1 VEPIVRLISFVS
13 GASNVVRLGALTADG
28 CAIDLAATHEARSGN
43 PNLVLSSMIDLIEAG
58 AEGLELAAA
67 TIEAAD
73 ERHILAPANFD
84 YRAPLQRPIQ
94 LRDFANYEGH
104 VLRSMETSM
113 RTRAKREPDPEEAL
127 KRFQES
133 GQYTIAPVWYQ
144 QPIYFKGNR
153 MSVIGHRQDVI
164 WPSYARQMDYELEL
178 ACVIG
183 ARGKD
188 ISRSEADNHIFG
200 YTIYNDFSA
209 RDALAYEMGF
219 RMGPC
224 KGKDFDTGNIFG
236 PCIVTRDEIPDPYSL
251 CFSIRINGA
260 EVMSGTTAGS
270 QHDFARCIEH
280 VSQSETIY
288 PGEIFGLGTVDYG
301 CGFESDAYLS
311 EGDLV
316 ELEVE
321 RIGTLANRLVRQ

>member
-1 VEPIVRLISFVS
+1 MRLISFVR
-13 GASNVVRLGALTADG
+13 NEDDVIRLGALTADG
-28 CAIDLAATHEARSGN
+28 HAIDLAAVHAGTSGA
-43 PNLVLSSMIDLIEAG
+43 PSPALTSMLNLIESGQA
-58 AEGLELAAA
+58 GLELAAA
-67 TIEAAD
+67 MIDSVGLE
-73 ERHILAPANFD
+73 HVLAPADFE
-84 YRAPLQRPIQ
+84 YRAPLPCPAQ

-127 KRFQES
+127 KRFQQS
-133 GQYTIAPVWYQ
+133 GQYSIAPVWYE

-153 MSVIGHRQDVI
+153 LNIIGHGQDVI
-164 WPSYARQMDYELEL
+164 WPTYARQMDYELEL
-178 ACVIG
+178 ACIIG
-183 ARGKD
+183 TRGKD
-188 ISRSEADNHIFG
+188 VARRDADDHIFG

-236 PCIVTRDEIPDPYSL
+236 PCIVTRDEIADPYSL
-251 CFSIRINGA
+251 RFAIRINGK

-301 CGFESDAYLS
+301 CGFESDTYLS

-321 RIGTLANRLVRQ
+321 MIGILANRLVRQ

>member
-1 VEPIVRLISFVS
+1 MRLISFVRNAEES
-13 GASNVVRLGALTADG
+13 IRLGALTSDG
-28 CAIDLAATHEARSGN
+28 HAIDLAAVYVERSGAQSA
-43 PNLVLSSMIDLIEAG
+43 LLASMLDLIESGQEGLDLAASMID
-58 AEGLELAAA
+58 
-67 TIEAAD
+67 T
-73 ERHILAPANFD
+73 ANAHHVLNPNDFE
-84 YRAPLQRPIQ
+84 YRAPLPRPVQ

-113 RTRAKREPDPEEAL
+113 RTRAKREPDPEDAL
-127 KRFQES
+127 KRFQQS
-133 GQYTIAPVWYQ
+133 GQYTIAPVWYE

-153 MSVIGHRQDVI
+153 LNVIGHRQDVI
-164 WPSYARQMDYELEL
+164 WPTYARQMDYELEL

-183 ARGKD
+183 KRGKD
-188 ISRSEADNHIFG
+188 ISLGEADSHIFG

-236 PCIVTRDEIPDPYSL
+236 PCIVTRDEIASPYTL
-251 CFSIRINGA
+251 RFAIRINGK

-301 CGFESDAYLS
+301 CGFESDTYLS
-311 EGDLV
+311 AGDLV

-321 RIGTLANRLVRQ
+321 GIGTLTNRLVRN

>member
-1 VEPIVRLISFVS
+1 LRLISFVTAPS
-13 GASNVVRLGALTADG
+13 DIVRLGALTADG
-28 CAIDLAATHEARSGN
+28 SAIDLAAAYEARSGS
-43 PNLVLSSMIDLIEAG
+43 PHFALASMIDLIEAG
-58 AEGLELAAA
+58 SKGLELAAA
-67 TIEAAD
+67 AIDAVD
-73 ERHILAPANFD
+73 ERHVLAPANFE

-127 KRFQES
+127 KRFQDS

-153 MSVIGHRQDVI
+153 MSVIGHQQDVI
-164 WPSYARQMDYELEL
+164 WPSYAQQMDYELEL

-183 ARGKD
+183 TSGKD
-188 ISRSEADNHIFG
+188 ISRSEADGHIFG

-301 CGFESDAYLS
+301 CGFESDTYLS

-321 RIGTLANRLVRQ
+321 GIGILTNRLVVQ

>member
-1 VEPIVRLISFVS
+1 MRLISFVPK
-13 GASNVVRLGALTADG
+13 ADDVIKLGALTVEG
-28 CAIDLAATHEARSGN
+28 HAIDLAAVHASKSGA
-43 PNLVLSSMIDLIEAG
+43 PSSALNSMLDLIESGQAG
-58 AEGLELAAA
+58 LDLAAA
-67 TIEAAD
+67 MIDASSEQHA
-73 ERHILAPANFD
+73 LAPADFE
-84 YRAPLQRPIQ
+84 YRAPLLRPVQ

-113 RTRAKREPDPEEAL
+113 RTRARREPDPEEAL
-127 KRFQES
+127 KRFQQS
-133 GQYTIAPVWYQ
+133 GQYVIAPVWYE

-153 MSVIGHRQDVI
+153 LNIIGHGQDVI
-164 WPSYARQMDYELEL
+164 WPSYSKQMDYELEL
-178 ACVIG
+178 ACIIG
-183 ARGKD
+183 ASGKD
-188 ISRSEADNHIFG
+188 IAQSDADKHIFG

-209 RDALAYEMGF
+209 RDALSYEMGF

-236 PCIVTRDEIPDPYSL
+236 PCIVTRDEIADPYSL
-251 CFSIRINGA
+251 GFAIRINGQ

-301 CGFESDAYLS
+301 CGFESDTYLS

-321 RIGTLANRLVRQ
+321 KIGILANRLVRQ

>member
-1 VEPIVRLISFVS
+1 LRLISFVRKTE
-13 GASNVVRLGALTADG
+13 NVVRLGALTAEG
-28 CAIDLAATHEARSGN
+28 QAVDLAAVHAGSSGT
-43 PNLVLSSMIDLIEAG
+43 SSPILGSMLDLIEAG
-58 AEGLELAAA
+58 QPGLELAAA
-67 TIEAAD
+67 MVDAASKQ
-73 ERHILAPANFD
+73 HMLAPADFD
-84 YRAPLQRPIQ
+84 YRAPLPRPTQ

-113 RTRAKREPDPEEAL
+113 RTRAKREPDPKEAL
-127 KRFQES
+127 KRFRES
-133 GQYTIAPVWYQ
+133 GQYSIAPVWYE

-153 MSVIGHRQDVI
+153 LSVIGHGQDVI
-164 WPSYARQMDYELEL
+164 WPGYANQMDYELEL
-178 ACVIG
+178 ACIIG
-183 ARGKD
+183 IGGKD
-188 ISRSEADNHIFG
+188 IARREADSHIFG

-236 PCIVTRDEIPDPYSL
+236 PCIVTRDEIADPYSL
-251 CFSIRINGA
+251 RFAIRINGE
-260 EVMSGTTAGS
+260 EVMSGSTAGS
-270 QHDFARCIEH
+270 QHDFARCLEH

-301 CGFESDAYLS
+301 CGFESDTYLS

-316 ELEVE
+316 ELEIE
-321 RIGTLANRLVRQ
+321 KIGILANRLVRQ